1 MHCSTGRALGALLF
15 ALMLLA
21 GISERSSAAIVT
33 SNNLLTTSLPNLTNP
48 ANQSVSTSAG
58 TFTNRLIALR
68 ANVLMT
74 SGPGF
79 PVNGY
84 IVDGFA
90 GSNNAQNFPANPSY
104 SSTDTF
110 AVALIGTSTVS
121 YTLNTSANHGYV
133 FNATGVTINTGI
145 NADAGLIP
153 GFSGNLVP
161 NASLEAPVNFF
172 NGGTIIAD
180 PGKQGSNVLQVVGTA
195 EKFIRIPVSPGQ
207 QYAFSFWYFANTTAG
222 GEVEWGLAQPADGFA
237 VASGNSSIN
246 AVNGTWTQVTNTFT
260 PSAGQT
266 SFYMGTMANGGF
278 MEFDSLFVAMVP
290 EPATGMTMVMLCA
303 GALLTCPRLASRG
316 R

>member
-1 MHCSTGRALGALLF
+1 MNRSKVRAHGALIF
-15 ALMLLA
+15 ALMLLV
-21 GISERSSAAIVT
+21 GISEGSSAAIVT

-48 ANQSVSTSAG
+48 ANQSVSTPAG
-58 TFTNRLIALR
+58 TFTNRLIGLR

-74 SGPGF
+74 SGPNF
-79 PVNGY
+79 QVNGY
-84 IVDGFA
+84 VVDSFG
-90 GSNNAQNFPANPSY
+90 GLNNVQNFSPNPSY
-104 SSTDTF
+104 SQTDTF
-110 AVALIGTSTVS
+110 ALSVIGTSAVS
-121 YTLNTSANHGYV
+121 YTLNTSANFGYV
-133 FNATGVTINTGI
+133 FNATGVTINSGI

-172 NGGTIIAD
+172 NGGTIVAD

-195 EKFIRIPVSPGQ
+195 EKFIRIPVIPGQ

-246 AVNGTWTQVTNTFT
+246 TGNGTWTQVTNTFT

-278 MEFDSLFVAMVP
+278 MELDSLFVAMVP
-290 EPATGMTMVMLCA
+290 EPATGMTIVMLCA
-303 GALLTCPRLASRG
+303 GVILKSPRLASRG